1 MPAAAVKLS
10 SDKAQEKPFV
20 ELAQHRTKHNTDAA
34 LLKIVAAAN
43 SSPLGVMRDYA
54 SLAFG
59 PGKISFKDYTELRL
73 FDRAF
78 WSDEDRRTVVG
89 KRRSVAIW
97 NGINYR
103 DDWWG
108 LARNKIATSSY
119 LAAYGIPTI
128 PALAVYCDNLKTGA
142 TVASDERQLRE
153 ILVNEANYPMF
164 GKPIEGIQSLG
175 SVGLRRY
182 LPQKES
188 LETCDG
194 RLLPLGEFISLV
206 RANYANGYI
215 FQKLMSPH
223 AAIRAVCG
231 DRLATVR
238 VITLATEGNPKV
250 FRACW
255 KIPAGANAADNYWR
269 KGNLLAQID
278 VSQGR
283 VLRVLSGTGL
293 DLVQHDRHPD
303 SGSQL
308 IGFCLPHWHRLL
320 ESAVE
325 AARLMQ
331 YVPLIGW
338 DIAIVDEGPV
348 IIEMN
353 ECPDFAMVQLADA
366 RGILQPE
373 LMDFMQVQQRK
384 CSEYKN
390 TMQKTRKQASRDT
403 IFL

>member
-1 MPAAAVKLS
+1 MPNAAVKVS
-10 SDKAQEKPFV
+10 GDDAQEKPFV
-20 ELAQHRTKHNTDAA
+20 ELAQHRTKHSIDAA

-43 SSPLGVMRDYA
+43 SSPLGVMRDYVG
-54 SLAFG
+54 LAFG

-73 FDRAF
+73 FDREF
-78 WSDEDRRTVVG
+78 WGEEDRRTVVS
-89 KRRSVAIW
+89 KRGSVAIW

-108 LARNKIATSSY
+108 LVRNKIASSSY

-128 PALAVYCDNLKTGA
+128 PTLAVYCDNLKTGA
-142 TVASDERQLRE
+142 TNVASDERQLHE

-182 LPQKES
+182 LPQTES

-194 RLLPLGEFISLV
+194 RLLPLGEFISLL
-206 RANYANGYI
+206 RANFAKGYI
-215 FQKLMSPH
+215 FQKFMSPH
-223 AAIRAVCG
+223 ADIRAICG

-238 VITLATEGNPKV
+238 VITLATEASPKV

-278 VSQGR
+278 VAQGQ

-293 DLVQHDRHPD
+293 DLLHHDRHPD
-303 SGSQL
+303 SGTPL
-308 IGFCLPHWHRLL
+308 IGFPLPHWQRLL
-320 ESAVE
+320 ETAIE

-331 YVPLIGW
+331 HVPLIGW
-338 DIAIVDEGPV
+338 DIAVLDEGPV

-353 ECPDFAMVQLADA
+353 ECPDFVMVQLADG

-373 LMDFMQVQQRK
+373 LMDFMQVQQGK
-384 CSEYKN
+384 CAEYKK
-390 TMQKTRKQASRDT
+390 TMLEMRKEGNRKT
-403 IFL
+403 IF